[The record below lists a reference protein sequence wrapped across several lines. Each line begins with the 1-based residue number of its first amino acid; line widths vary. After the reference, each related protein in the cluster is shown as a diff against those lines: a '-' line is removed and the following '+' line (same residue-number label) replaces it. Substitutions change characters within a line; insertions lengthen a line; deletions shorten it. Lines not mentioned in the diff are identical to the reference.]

1 MVVLQ
6 NKDTHIYD
14 LPIRV
19 ADIIQEYQ
27 LHNQVVIT
35 TNSEGICLDSAD
47 FYTTL
52 DYICKQFGIP
62 KNKITIET
70 PNAEEWHP
78 EYIIKN
84 LPNHWIDRSKTF
96 FNCNHDYTKKLN
108 KTLGCFIGKPNW
120 HRLILG
126 TWIHKNFIEKS
137 LLTFHYDKQQERHII
152 DSELTEI
159 SRNANI
165 ELSDVLTFINFCP
178 LVLEEGFLNYTI
190 GPPIHYNLLSK
201 YQSIFLDMV
210 VETYVAG
217 KSFFPTEK
225 TLRPI
230 IAKTPFII
238 MGPQGYLSNLQ
249 RIGFRTFNRWWSE
262 DYDKYNNYQRLLE
275 IKKVLNFIFSLS
287 ESTLYQWLEEMN
299 EVLTHNHD
307 LLKKINGHSTILQ

>member
-1 MVVLQ
+1 MIILE
-6 NKDTHIYD
+6 NKDTHIFD
-14 LPIRV
+14 LPNRV
-19 ADIIQEYQ
+19 ADIIREYQ
-27 LHNQVVIT
+27 LHNRVVIT
-35 TNSEGICLDSAD
+35 TNSEGICLDTAN

-52 DYICKQFGIP
+52 DYICDQFDIP
-62 KNKITIET
+62 KNKIIIET
-70 PNAEEWHP
+70 PNAEESHP
-78 EYIIKN
+78 EYKIKN
-84 LPNHWIDRSKTF
+84 LPDHWIDEAKTF
-96 FNCNHDYTKKLN
+96 LNRKHDYTKKLT

-120 HRLILG
+120 HRLVLG
-126 TWIHKNFIEKS
+126 AWLYQNFNDRS
-137 LLTFHYDKQQERHII
+137 LLTFHYDKTQERHII

-159 SRNANI
+159 SRNA
-165 ELSDVLTFINFCP
+165 SDEIPSVIKFLNFCP

-201 YQSIFLDMV
+201 YPNIFLDLV
-210 VETYVAG
+210 VETYVSG

-249 RIGFRTFNRWWSE
+249 RMGFRTFDRWWSE

-275 IKKVLNFIFSLS
+275 IKKVLNCIYLLP

-299 EVLTHNHD
+299 EVLIHNHD
-307 LLKKINGHSTILQ
+307 LLKKINGYSTILK